1 MFRYETLKPYC
12 KTLVYSKFQDLTVN
26 KTILK
31 RGLFLGHNMSSTC
44 QSYYPRPQR
53 IQYNNVVK

>member
-12 KTLVYSKFQDLTVN
+12 NTLVYSKFQDLTVN

-31 RGLFLGHNMSSTC
+31 KGLFLGHHIRSTC
-44 QSYYPRPQR
+44 HLIILGR
-53 IQYNNVVK
+53 NVFNITML